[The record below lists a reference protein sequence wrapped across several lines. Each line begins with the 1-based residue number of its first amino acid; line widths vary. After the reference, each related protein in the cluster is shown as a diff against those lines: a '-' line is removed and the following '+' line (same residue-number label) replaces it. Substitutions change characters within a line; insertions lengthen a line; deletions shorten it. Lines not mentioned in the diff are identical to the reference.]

1 MDTASVA
8 RPAAVT
14 AQAASVRAEN
24 LVSVNRVKTE
34 LPKAAT
40 VTGVDETSAARF
52 DVSNEAR
59 DQAKREQA
67 LREAVRRNLT
77 IDPKTRQ
84 VVFRAVDSKTGV
96 VVNQIPSEAI
106 LKLRAYY
113 RDMADRSTDT
123 PRTSDVSASLGVP
136 RVERTA

>member
-40 VTGVDETSAARF
+40 VTGVEETSAARF

-67 LREAVRRNLT
+67 LRDAVKRNLT

-113 RDMADRSTDT
+113 RDMADRSADA